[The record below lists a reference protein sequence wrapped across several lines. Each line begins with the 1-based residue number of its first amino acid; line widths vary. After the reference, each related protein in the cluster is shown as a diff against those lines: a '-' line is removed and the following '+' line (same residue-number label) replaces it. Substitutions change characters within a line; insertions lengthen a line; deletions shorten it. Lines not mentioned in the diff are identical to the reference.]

1 MLEGEEMPWYPSVR
15 LIRQQEANDWAAPMA
30 RIAGEIAALA
40 RA

>member
-15 LIRQQEANDWAAPMA
+15 LIRQQAPNDWDAPMA
-30 RIAGEIAALA
+30 RVAAEVRTLA